1 MAKQVDKTTLGYL
14 GKDFQIKLV
23 KCFFEDSNFFIGL
36 EHIIDQNMFTVEEL
50 RTIVGF
56 LKDRYEQKDIVSTYE
71 EMNLLIRSK
80 ISDAIRMQYTL
91 EMLKI
96 ISESNLSGID
106 IIEEESGKFF
116 KQQNLVKAINKSMD
130 IIKKG
135 DFNNYPVIEDMIKNA
150 LADNTKEYFGWEL
163 FDDIE
168 KDLREDYRT
177 TISTGTP
184 ELDEALYGGLGK
196 GELGIIVAPSGVGK
210 AQPLH
215 SRILTPTGYKT
226 MGEIEV
232 GDYVIGGDGQKHKVI
247 GTFPQGI
254 RPVYRVDFSN
264 GTSCECDI
272 DHLWC
277 VNTIEGTSK
286 TLSLRDII
294 KEGIKTEDKY
304 KFTIPRNKTFHSDHI
319 SIENRR
325 EFLRKIIDNF
335 PVTSNKEIY
344 KISYRDKHFIE
355 SLCFLVRSLGYY
367 AVIGCVGDGKYSL
380 LFTQDESYKIN
391 ITEIEYLDEKETKC
405 ILLDSEDHTYI
416 TEDFI
421 VTHNTSLCTGFAVAA
436 SMNKCKENN
445 YKGYKVLHFYFE
457 DEDTAIRR
465 KYYGNLLDID
475 AMSLHLPDIRPFAIK
490 RLNEL
495 RDSETCLKD
504 NIRGERLQS
513 GEVTATDIRRKID
526 SHTARGFKPDLVI
539 IDYFEC
545 LKPERDS
552 NYSDSEWT
560 KEGVTMRK
568 LESICNEKNIAIWV
582 PVQGTKG
589 SIGADFV
596 GLMHAG
602 GSVSK
607 VQIGHVVI
615 TLARTDDQKSQ
626 GRLNMYI
633 QKLRAVKIGR
643 DKFIN
648 VQFNN
653 GTGKFDMSDMDTMDN
668 PGFDQTVSYQN
679 KVAKDIRDQYG
690 K

>member
-14 GKDFQIKLV
+14 GNDFQIKLV

-210 AQPLH
+210 
-215 SRILTPTGYKT
+215 
-226 MGEIEV
+226 
-232 GDYVIGGDGQKHKVI
+232 
-247 GTFPQGI
+247 
-254 RPVYRVDFSN
+254 
-264 GTSCECDI
+264 
-272 DHLWC
+272 
-277 VNTIEGTSK
+277 
-286 TLSLRDII
+286 
-294 KEGIKTEDKY
+294 
-304 KFTIPRNKTFHSDHI
+304 
-319 SIENRR
+319 
-325 EFLRKIIDNF
+325 
-335 PVTSNKEIY
+335 
-344 KISYRDKHFIE
+344 
-355 SLCFLVRSLGYY
+355 
-367 AVIGCVGDGKYSL
+367 
-380 LFTQDESYKIN
+380 
-391 ITEIEYLDEKETKC
+391 
-405 ILLDSEDHTYI
+405 
-416 TEDFI
+416 
-421 VTHNTSLCTGFAVAA
+421 TSLCTGFAVAA

-568 LESICNEKNIAIWV
+568 LESICNEKKIAIWV

-679 KVAKDIRDQYG
+679 KVAKSVM
-690 K
+690 